1 MDLWYNHHSLINVIA
16 VYDNA
21 DLVAIAGDNCLQV
34 LHVTSNACNLVANFQ
49 VGTRL
54 TALAFSP
61 RTSAPADTDDWCIE
75 IAAATQDYRLHLY
88 SKTPTQ
94 SENIFSFG
102 GGISG
107 HHGTVTGMTFCGG
120 LNDDASRYL
129 ASVSDDKILMVW
141 DLYPS
146 SVSES
151 ADSSRSSSLS
161 LDDDE
166 RPQPIAYPI
175 HFANPLASVASHPST
190 TKELLVGD
198 TRGSIFRM
206 DWKSDPDASMGGPDR
221 AWRHP
226 SIIELVETKS
236 LADALLGGA
245 APWSGTCSIA
255 WKKDD
260 PEIIGAT
267 HNNRFS
273 IWDLRHMQGGKP
285 LMTGTGSG
293 SFRWCDSD
301 PGFFALASNSP
312 LTGAL
317 ISMRNISYV
326 HAEPSVLLVAPRPR
340 YIRDFNF
347 LSSSGPARVAA
358 AVGHELII
366 FSLGDPAANLS

>member
-1 MDLWYNHHSLINVIA
+1 
-16 VYDNA
+16 
-21 DLVAIAGDNCLQV
+21 
-34 LHVTSNACNLVANFQ
+34 
-49 VGTRL
+49 
-54 TALAFSP
+54 
-61 RTSAPADTDDWCIE
+61 
-75 IAAATQDYRLHLY
+75 
-88 SKTPTQ
+88 
-94 SENIFSFG
+94 
-102 GGISG
+102 
-107 HHGTVTGMTFCGG
+107 
-120 LNDDASRYL
+120 
-129 ASVSDDKILMVW
+129 MVW

-260 PEIIGAT
+260 PE
-267 HNNRFS
+267 
-273 IWDLRHMQGGKP
+273 M
-285 LMTGTGSG
+285 
-293 SFRWCDSD
+293 
-301 PGFFALASNSP
+301 
-312 LTGAL
+312 
-317 ISMRNISYV
+317 YV
-326 HAEPSVLLVAPRPR
+326 
-340 YIRDFNF
+340 
-347 LSSSGPARVAA
+347 
-358 AVGHELII
+358 
-366 FSLGDPAANLS
+366 